1 MTNKGSEIKEELEQL
16 FPKDGRV
23 VIDCVTCNANAITYI
38 PKSILV
44 LESYY
49 GMSYKDRI
57 SNIINNI
64 DSSNYILSVFNSP
77 FYWINDEFCID
88 IFDVI
93 ENRHY
98 IKTIKVDSNNFWE
111 EQLSYET
118 ASMLLDIIKNN
129 NENTRRR

>member
-1 MTNKGSEIKEELEQL
+1 MAKKGCEIKEELEQL
-16 FPKDGRV
+16 FSLNGKV
-23 VIDCVTCNANAITYI
+23 VIDCVICNANAITYI

-77 FYWINDEFCID
+77 FYWIND
-88 IFDVI
+88 
-93 ENRHY
+93 
-98 IKTIKVDSNNFWE
+98 
-111 EQLSYET
+111 
-118 ASMLLDIIKNN
+118 
-129 NENTRRR
+129 